1 MSDVRIEGLGSA
13 GDGIAVLDGK
23 TVHVP
28 FTAPGDVV
36 RIELSHQP
44 RKSGGRGRGR
54 PDTAAVAP
62 KHRVV
67 KLVSAGPD
75 RVAPP
80 CPHFGR
86 CGGCALQHLSADFLA
101 DWKRDQIVVA
111 LERRGITDVVV
122 DETFRGGPGRRR
134 RVSLTAQVGGRK
146 SVAFGFHE
154 RGSRN
159 LIDIGPC
166 PVLEPT
172 LEALIAPLR
181 SLLAAHLAPREA
193 ARISINM
200 TDSGADMLLEAEMR
214 QGADLF
220 MDLAEFAE
228 THDLAR
234 LTLTGRDGETPIGA
248 RRQPVLE
255 WPGLTIAPPP
265 GAFLQTDRRVEAEL
279 RRRIGLAAA
288 GAGSVADL
296 FCGVGTLTAGIPAGA
311 EVLAIDS
318 AADAVQALRTGADKA
333 RRTNI
338 TTSTRNL
345 TRDPLSA
352 VEIAALDLVI
362 MDPPAAGARSQ
373 VEVLAGAG
381 AQVPRIAYASCA
393 PGTFARDARILID
406 GGYRLVSLTPF
417 DQFHWSPE
425 IELFGLFE
433 LA

>member
-1 MSDVRIEGLGSA
+1 MSEVRIDGLGSA
-13 GDGIAVLDGK
+13 GDGIATLDGK

-36 RIELSHQP
+36 EIEIP
-44 RKSGGRGRGR
+44 RPARKPKGRGKGR
-54 PDTAAVAP
+54 PDAGAAP
-62 KHRVV
+62 RPRVV
-67 KLVSAGPD
+67 KQVSAGPD
-75 RVAPP
+75 RVEPA

-101 DWKRDQIVVA
+101 DWKREQVVAA
-111 LERRGITDVVV
+111 LERRGISDVAVG
-122 DETFRGGPGRRR
+122 ETFRGGPGRRR
-134 RVSLTAQVGGRK
+134 RVSLTAQVGGRR
-146 SVAFGFHE
+146 SVAIGFHE

-159 LIDIGPC
+159 LVDIGPC
-166 PVLEPT
+166 PVLEPA

-181 SLLAAHLAPREA
+181 SLLAAHLAPQEA

-214 QGADLF
+214 QGPDLF

-234 LTLTGRDGETPIGA
+234 LTLTGREGETPIGA

-255 WPGLTIAPPP
+255 WPGLTVSPPP
-265 GAFLQTDRRVEAEL
+265 GAFLQTDRMVEAEM
-279 RRRIGLAAA
+279 RRRVRAAA
-288 GAGSVADL
+288 EGAASVADL
-296 FCGVGTLTAGIPAGA
+296 FCGVGTLTAGIPPVA

-318 AADAVQALRTGADKA
+318 AADAVRSLRAGADKA

-338 TTSTRNL
+338 TTSVRNL

-352 VEIAALDLVI
+352 VEISPLDLVI
-362 MDPPAAGARSQ
+362 LDPPAAGARAQ

-381 AQVPRIAYASCA
+381 AQVPCIAYASCA